1 MHSCT
6 PCGTSTRRPSFALQR
21 LPTSTQPTAT
31 GGPRASPASCAR
43 ACVRATCAL
52 RHVHACARMDVL
64 HCVQYAH
71 FCTGRDT
78 AVMKVIRSPGRSQLM
93 LQCLIGTC
101 RADVNKLDRLGC
113 ARPPARPHCPEQ
125 STPST
130 FANHVP
136 SAQSGVCHRAQ
147 AHARTHAP
155 QWHHD
160 GSATPA
166 TATTHLSS
174 RLPHRFSTSTFDFS
188 TTRAAPRTASGFYA
202 GTRRCLWPRGKSS
215 ARSRCR

>member
-1 MHSCT
+1 MLHVGMVRATDGEGCAPLGFRGKSWALCR
-6 PCGTSTRRPSFALQR
+6 GDGSALQR
-21 LPTSTQPTAT
+21 KCTHARRAARAQGDRRPPCKGYRRQRNRP
-31 GGPRASPASCAR
+31 PRVCTEPLLRAAPVR

-52 RHVHACARMDVL
+52 MHVHGCARMDVL
-64 HCVQYAH
+64 HFVQYAH

-136 SAQSGVCHRAQ
+136 SAQSV
-147 AHARTHAP
+147 P
-155 QWHHD
+155 
-160 GSATPA
+160 
-166 TATTHLSS
+166 
-174 RLPHRFSTSTFDFS
+174 
-188 TTRAAPRTASGFYA
+188 PRT
-202 GTRRCLWPRGKSS
+202 GTRVDACAAMAS
-215 ARSRCR
+215 